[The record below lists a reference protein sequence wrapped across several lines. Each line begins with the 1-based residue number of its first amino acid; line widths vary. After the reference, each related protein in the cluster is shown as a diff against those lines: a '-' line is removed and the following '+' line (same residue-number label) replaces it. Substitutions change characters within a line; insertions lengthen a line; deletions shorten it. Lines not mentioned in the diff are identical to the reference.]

1 LRRIVREE
9 EKEEDTLSALSR
21 VEHVSDFERH
31 GSEATLVVSLE
42 LALIEDLNK
51 DFGRVS
57 DGAKGGNEGVV
68 KERKVMRHATARMF
82 RSSKGLRF
90 S

>member
-1 LRRIVREE
+1 M
-9 EKEEDTLSALSR
+9 TALSR
-21 VEHVSDFERH
+21 VEDVPNFERH

-51 DFGRVS
+51 DFGRVF
-57 DGAKGGNEGVV
+57 DGAKVGDEGAV
-68 KERKVMRHATARMF
+68 KERKAMGHATARMF
-82 RSSKGLRF
+82 RSSKGSRF